1 MKQRGRD
8 MELEFEGNTITF
20 EKELSK
26 LDKLALDFAKCLKD
40 SKIENVFLSG
50 YVAIL
55 FGRNRSSEDV
65 DCICMPVSFD
75 RFAEFWGGVQDD
87 FECIITKDMENGFNE
102 YLKKGTALRFS
113 RKGKFI
119 PNVEMK
125 FATTDMHFK
134 AIYNSLEV
142 IVNERKLNIAPFEQQ
157 IAYKLFMGS
166 EKDIEDARFLFKL
179 FEEHL
184 DTAKLIT
191 YFEALEVPKGKINE
205 YLGWSY

>member
-1 MKQRGRD
+1 
-8 MELEFEGNTITF
+8 MELEYEERVITF
-20 EKELSK
+20 NKELSR
-26 LDKLALDFAKCLKD
+26 LDEMALKFSDQLLALDIKY
-40 SKIENVFLSG
+40 VFLSG

-55 FGRNRSSEDV
+55 FGRNRQSEDV
-65 DCICMPVSFD
+65 DCICKPFSYEEFM
-75 RFAEFWGGVQDD
+75 EFWELISED
-87 FECIITKDMENGFNE
+87 FDCIITSDVEGAYNE
-102 YLKKGTALRFS
+102 YLKTGIALRFAN
-113 RKGKFI
+113 KGKII

-125 FATTDMHFK
+125 FATTDMHFQ

-179 FEEHL
+179 FEEHI
-184 DTAKLIT
+184 DKAKLIT
-191 YFEALEVPKGKINE
+191 YLEALEVPKGNVKE

>member
-1 MKQRGRD
+1 

-26 LDKLALDFAKCLKD
+26 LDELALDFAEGLRD
-40 SKIENVFLSG
+40 SEIEHVFLSG
-50 YVAIL
+50 YVPIL

-65 DCICMPVSFD
+65 DCICMPISFEQFT
-75 RFAEFWGGVQDD
+75 RFWEKMEKD
-87 FECIITKDMENGFNE
+87 FECIITKVMENAFNE
-102 YLKKGTALRFS
+102 YLRKGTALRFS
-113 RKGKFI
+113 KKGKFI
-119 PNVEMK
+119 PNVEFK

-142 IVNERKLNIAPFEQQ
+142 IINGRKLNIAPFEGQ

-166 EKDIEDARFLFKL
+166 EKDIEDGRFLFKL

-184 DTAKLIT
+184 DKVKLIT
-191 YFEALEVPKGKINE
+191 YLEALEVPKGTVRE